1 MESLSFEGADYCLFE
16 KRVESKGGNP
26 TFFTDSSR
34 FPLQERMDFHEY
46 ARLAQYLS
54 RVRNVVSSP
63 GTIAPAC
70 VRYPFLEEVLKPG
83 SE

>member
-26 TFFTDSSR
+26 KFFTDSSR
-34 FPLQERMDFHEY
+34 FPLQERRDFHEY
-46 ARLAQYLS
+46 ARLAYLS
-54 RVRNVVSSP
+54 RVRNVMSSI
-63 GTIAPAC
+63 GTVAPAC